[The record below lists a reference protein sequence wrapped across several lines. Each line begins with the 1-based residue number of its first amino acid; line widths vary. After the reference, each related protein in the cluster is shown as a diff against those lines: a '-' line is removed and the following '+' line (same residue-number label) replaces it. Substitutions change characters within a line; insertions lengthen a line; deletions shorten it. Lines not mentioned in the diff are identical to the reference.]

1 MPTIVEVAKR
11 ASVSIA
17 TVSNV
22 IRGTKRVSA
31 KLQQRVQ
38 AAIEELDYSPNAIA
52 RGLKVKQ
59 TRMLGMVLPDI
70 TNPFFPGIIR
80 GAEDTAF
87 DRDYFLVTANT
98 DEQIGRERRL
108 LSALRSYRADGIL
121 LASAPGRD
129 NSHIQSTIAAGVSVV
144 FLDRSVP
151 GVKADAVLLDNVRG
165 SRECVRHLLQL
176 GHRHIAIITGPLN
189 LQNARERLQGYKE
202 ALRESD
208 VPVEENLIL
217 EGDYRLESG
226 TNLAK
231 HLVQSRLK
239 ASAIFVCNG
248 VMTVGLLNEF
258 EELGVKCPQD
268 FSVATFDDLTLDRS
282 SHSHLTAVVQPSY
295 EMGARAAT
303 LLMDRIEG
311 RLTGD
316 PVVVRVVPTLVI
328 RESTRAYPVEH
339 NPPTAFKKKRASS
352 R

>member
-1 MPTIVEVAKR
+1 
-11 ASVSIA
+11 
-17 TVSNV
+17 
-22 IRGTKRVSA
+22 
-31 KLQQRVQ
+31 
-38 AAIEELDYSPNAIA
+38 
-52 RGLKVKQ
+52 
-59 TRMLGMVLPDI
+59 
-70 TNPFFPGIIR
+70 
-80 GAEDTAF
+80 
-87 DRDYFLVTANT
+87 
-98 DEQIGRERRL
+98 
-108 LSALRSYRADGIL
+108 LRSYRADGIL